1 MKYLFILF
9 LIVSTLLTA
18 EEYPIMMQIK
28 SEITIPE
35 DFRGGIEEGLTDN
48 GYSLVNE
55 DDQLLTL
62 KEQANQRKKECYDE
76 SCLVDVGKMLAA
88 KGLVI
93 VEVSK
98 KINED
103 HLFKVK
109 YVDFETGTAQK
120 ILTEYFKFELTNYE
134 ELNNFGKLLAQKLF
148 GKNDSINSNAVNSE
162 NLKEVIIEYYE
173 KLKDKEKYRVE
184 FITIPEGVEVYD
196 KNNKLIAETPF
207 FANLPKDFYKFSFE
221 KKGFDKVDKEIHI
234 KKNESIQINMKEIV
248 YYIKIE
254 TNAKSARVFIDGKE
268 KGRTPFKRK
277 LKEGIYKIEVKKE
290 DYDDYSEKVILTE
303 NIYKKVNLR
312 QNTFQFELTSK
323 PSNSTVFI
331 DGKERGLT
339 PFMTKLKEGT
349 YAIRAEKE
357 DHYGYAE
364 KILVN
369 ENISKLINFKKN
381 IFEVELTSEPSNLK
395 IFIDGKEKGTTP
407 FKVILKD
414 GFHKIK
420 TEKDGYFT
428 AEYDMKV
435 SENMSRNIKLQ
446 RNIFDVSIGLTN
458 GKGKVYIDGKYKGDT
473 PLKLK
478 LNHGNHS
485 LKITNDYYFD
495 YEEELFI
502 NDDAK
507 LTRTM
512 SKDSVRLR
520 LKLDA
525 NTNAD
530 VYIDGYYEGKIPFNI
545 ILLKGTHDIE
555 LKQQGYEN
563 YETIISLERDDV
575 YEYIDMDS
583 NMFGIKAGTGISF
596 YQTLT
601 DASYSLNAG
610 FFFKYNIGDLRLQ
623 SELLFINKNT
633 DYNNSK
639 LSQVSAE
646 IPFIIGY
653 NQRKNITF
661 YTGLY
666 LSEVFY
672 INSDKGEKINNT
684 DFVTTYG
691 FLGGFDISFKKVLI
705 DLRYSRDLKS
715 VINIDEKDLF
725 NQTVMFSIGYVF

>member
-9 LIVSTLLTA
+9 LVVSTFLTA

-35 DFRGGIEEGLTDN
+35 DFRGGIEEGLTEN

-55 DDQLLTL
+55 EDQLLTL

-88 KGLVI
+88 KGLVM

-98 KINED
+98 KTNEA

-120 ILTEYFKFELTNYE
+120 ILTEYFAFELTDYE

-148 GKNDSINSNAVNSE
+148 GKTDSINSNAENNR
-162 NLKEVIIEYYE
+162 NLKEVAIEYDD

-184 FITIPEGVEVYD
+184 FITIPEGIEVYD
-196 KNNKLIAETPF
+196 KNNKLIGETPF
-207 FANLPKDFYKFSFE
+207 FANIPKDFYKFSFE
-221 KKGFDKVDKEIHI
+221 KKGFEQVVKEIHI
-234 KKNESIQINMKEIV
+234 KKNESIQINMKEIAF
-248 YYIKIE
+248 YLKIE

-277 LKEGIYKIEVKKE
+277 LKEGIYKIEIKKE

-303 NIYKKVNLR
+303 NIVKKINLR

-323 PSNSTVFI
+323 PSNSKVFI
-331 DGKERGLT
+331 DGKERGVT

-349 YAIRAEKE
+349 YTIKAEKE
-357 DHYGYAE
+357 AHYSYEE
-364 KILVN
+364 KIQVTQ
-369 ENISKLINFKKN
+369 NISKSIKFNKN
-381 IFEVELTSEPSNLK
+381 IFEVKLTSEPNNLK
-395 IFIDGKEKGTTP
+395 VFIDGKEKGTTP
-407 FKVILKD
+407 FNVTLKD

-420 TEKDGYFT
+420 TEKEGYFPV
-428 AEYDMKV
+428 EYEMKV
-435 SENMSRNIKLQ
+435 SEDITRNIKLQ

-458 GKGKVYIDGKYKGDT
+458 SKGKVYIDGKYKGDT

-478 LNHGNHS
+478 LKHGNHN

-495 YEEELFI
+495 YNEELYI
-502 NDDAK
+502 DEDK
-507 LTRTM
+507 KIERTM
-512 SKDSVRLR
+512 SKDSDRLR
-520 LKLDA
+520 LFIDA

-530 VYIDGYYEGKIPFNI
+530 VYINDVYEGKIPFNK
-545 ILLKGTHDIE
+545 ILLKGTHNIK
-555 LKQQGYEN
+555 LKQNGYEN
-563 YETIISLERDDV
+563 YETSINLERDDV
-575 YEYIDMDS
+575 YEYIEMDS
-583 NMFGIKAGTGISF
+583 NMFGAKAGTGISF
-596 YQTLT
+596 HQNLP

-610 FFFKYNIGDLRLQ
+610 FFFKYNIGSLRLQ
-623 SELLFINKNT
+623 SELLLVNKNT
-633 DYNNSK
+633 DFNNSK
-639 LSQVSAE
+639 LSQLSAE
-646 IPFIIGY
+646 IPFIIGH

-666 LSEVFY
+666 LSETFY
-672 INSDKGEKINNT
+672 INSDKGQKINNT
-684 DFVTTYG
+684 NYATNYG
-691 FLGGFDISFKKVLI
+691 FLFGIDLSFKKFII
-705 DLRYSRDLKS
+705 DLRYSRDLNS
-715 VINIDEKDLF
+715 VINVDNTDLF
-725 NQTVMFSIGYVF
+725 NQTVMFNIGYIF